1 MLSPDTILD
10 LYSKILSILIGVVKI
25 ESNWNTKYSF
35 LVYHYNNLNQTVKV
49 FLFFLYLFSA
59 ISSALSTSNLSALV
73 FKLARSV
80 FDVSLDISMPGS
92 PFNSAFVA

>member
-1 MLSPDTILD
+1 MLSPDTLLD

-25 ESNWNTKYSF
+25 ESNWNTKYFF

-49 FLFFLYLFSA
+49 FLFFSLSFSA

-80 FDVSLDISMPGS
+80 FDASLDISMPGS